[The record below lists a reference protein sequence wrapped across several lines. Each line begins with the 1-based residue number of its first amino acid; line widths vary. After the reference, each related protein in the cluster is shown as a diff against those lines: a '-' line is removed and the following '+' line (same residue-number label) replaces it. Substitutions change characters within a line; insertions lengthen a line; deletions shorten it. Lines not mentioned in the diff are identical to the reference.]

1 MYDIIGKIYDGNT
14 MLHEIIKLSNKS
26 HNYECKKKKRERII
40 DWFWVVQWLVK
51 KMRKHK

>member
-26 HNYECKKKKRERII
+26 HNYECKKKKRERENY
-40 DWFWVVQWLVK
+40 WLILSSTMVS
-51 KMRKHK
+51 